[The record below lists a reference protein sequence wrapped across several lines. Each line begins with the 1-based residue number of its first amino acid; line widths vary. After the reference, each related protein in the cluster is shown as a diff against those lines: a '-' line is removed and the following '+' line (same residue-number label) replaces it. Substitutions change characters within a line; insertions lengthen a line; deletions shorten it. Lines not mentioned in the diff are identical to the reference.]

1 MTRKEHIINTIQYFK
16 NLIATSRYT
25 DGHSRMKKEIKKL
38 EKELENIKWNNYS
51 ATCSRSVKAGRIVM
65 RSGFLKHYKE

>member
-38 EKELENIKWNNYS
+38 EKELENIK
-51 ATCSRSVKAGRIVM
+51 
-65 RSGFLKHYKE
+65 